1 MTDKLIAKAEE
12 GKYGDLFRLDLYW
25 GAPNH
30 PPIEVDLGDG
40 FKLTATNVS
49 SYQGVRVWEVPAL
62 PGSAAEAKIDQAI
75 SKTSTN
81 RLVIFHD
88 DDKQVW
94 RWPSRTTRGSGVI
107 SRPARHVH
115 KAGSNDPKFVAKLD
129 AIRLPTD
136 VQIDVNELLSRV
148 RGAFD
153 VETKNETKR
162 ASKLMAQMYAAVEKG
177 YAPGV
182 DPKKRDHEISVTL
195 ARVLFLL
202 FGDDTEMWKDAS
214 GEPLPDLFQ
223 DFIKDHTERDGSDIA
238 ARLNALFRALDTAPG
253 DRKGLAPELA
263 AFPYVN
269 GGIFD
274 EKITLPDLDID
285 FRKAILDASAVD
297 WSAISPAIF
306 GSMFQSV
313 RDART
318 RRELGEHYTSEENI
332 LKTLN
337 PLFLDELRAEFD
349 GAVQRETAQKRI
361 NALNAL
367 WKKLGDIRYMDPA
380 CGCGNFI
387 IVAYRE
393 LRDLELRIMD
403 ALANN
408 QQGEDATTLDA
419 DWTHLL
425 KVTLDHFFGIE
436 IDEWPAR
443 IAETAMFLM
452 DRQCDLK
459 MKERFGVAPE
469 RLPIQKSAKIVVGSA
484 LQVEWAQVVA
494 PGPSV
499 IVAGNPPFLGHKER
513 SKAQGDEL
521 KEAWGT
527 SSVQHLDYVTAWYA
541 KSLAYFGTLDG
552 LWAFVSTNSVTQGEG
567 VAPLFR
573 AILDAGWK
581 IKFAHRSFKWES
593 EATGAAAVHVT
604 IVGFARTPGSVRL
617 FDYPTGRAASPVEVS
632 ATNISPYLVDG
643 PNVLVDASRTVL
655 SPSLAEL
662 RAGSTPIDFG
672 YLLVEEKDLPE
683 VRADPIAAKFL
694 RPYCGGKELINGR
707 EAWCLW
713 MDVPGVKLSDLTSSP
728 ILAKRITS
736 VRAERESSAR
746 VATQRLAG
754 TPHLFGERR
763 QPSAD
768 YLGIP
773 QTFSDSRPFA
783 TAARV
788 PSSVIASIK
797 LFTHPDPDGFLFALI
812 SSSMFITWQKTIGG
826 RLKSDPSFSSSLV
839 WNTFPVPAVSPAER
853 SHVSS
858 LGGEIL
864 AARDAHP
871 GKTLA
876 NLYKPDAVP
885 DNLRLAHA
893 KLDIAVD
900 ALFGLGHDHEVT
912 SLERQETL
920 FAKYLDLSSGL
931 LADSKKTAAAR
942 KRATK
947 RT

>member
-313 RDART
+313 RDAQT

-337 PLFLDELRAEFD
+337 PLFLDELRSEFS
-349 GAVQRETAQKRI
+349 GALERETSQKRV

-393 LRDLELRIMD
+393 LRALELDIME

-408 QQGEDATTLDA
+408 QQGQDAVTLAA
-419 DWTHLL
+419 DWTSLL
-425 KVTLDHFFGIE
+425 KVTLDHFYGIE

-443 IAETAMFLM
+443 IAETAMFLI
-452 DRQCDLK
+452 DRQSDLK
-459 MKERFGVAPE
+459 MKERFGIAPE

-484 LQVEWAQVVA
+484 LARDWSDVV
-494 PGPSV
+494 PPSDSV
-499 IVAGNPPFLGHKER
+499 IIAGNPPFLGHKER
-513 SKAQGDEL
+513 TPEQGAEL
-521 KEAWGT
+521 RAAWGRAAIG
-527 SSVQHLDYVTAWYA
+527 HLDYVTAWYA
-541 KSLAYFGTLDG
+541 KASAYFDRMDG
-552 LWAFVSTNSVTQGEG
+552 RWAFVSTNSVVQGET
-567 VAPLFR
+567 VPILFG
-573 AILDAGWK
+573 ALSEQGWR
-581 IKFAHRSFKWES
+581 IKFAHRTFQWSS
-593 EATGAAAVHVT
+593 EASGQATVQCV
-604 IVGFARTPGSVRL
+604 IIGFARSAPKPRL
-617 FDYPTGRAASPVEVS
+617 FLYDSPKGAPREHAAR
-632 ATNISPYLVDG
+632 NINPYLVDADD
-643 PNVLVDASRTVL
+643 VLVLPRSIGIAPDL
-655 SPSLAEL
+655 PEIN
-662 RAGSTPIDFG
+662 AGSTPIDWN
-672 YLLVEEKDLPE
+672 YLCVDEADVEE
-683 VRADPIAAKFL
+683 VRADAVAAKYL
-694 RPYCGGKELINGR
+694 RRYVGGKELIHDLKR
-707 EAWCLW
+707 WCLW
-713 MDVPGVKLSDLTSSP
+713 MDTPEFKEDDVAKSP
-728 ILAKRITS
+728 VLK
-736 VRAERESSAR
+736 ER
-746 VATQRLAG
+746 VAGVRKKRSESGRAATRALAA

-763 QPSAD
+763 QPKGH

-773 QTFSDSRPFA
+773 QTFSENRLFA
-783 TAARV
+783 TAARLD
-788 PSSVIASIK
+788 SGTIASIK
-797 LFTHPDPDGFLFALI
+797 LFTAPDPDGFLFAI
-812 SSSMFITWQKTIGG
+812 VSSSMFITWQKTVGG
-826 RLKSDPSFSSSLV
+826 RLESRPSFSSSVVWHTLPLPKLAADVHASICAAGAAIVGVRQGYPGTTLAGLYDPSKMPADLV
-839 WNTFPVPAVSPAER
+839 DAHRRLDELVDVAFGADALCPDEEARQEILFSRYQEMVASEGLP
-853 SHVSS
+853 
-858 LGGEIL
+858 LGG
-864 AARDAHP
+864 A
-871 GKTLA
+871 
-876 NLYKPDAVP
+876 
-885 DNLRLAHA
+885 
-893 KLDIAVD
+893 
-900 ALFGLGHDHEVT
+900 
-912 SLERQETL
+912 
-920 FAKYLDLSSGL
+920 
-931 LADSKKTAAAR
+931 
-942 KRATK
+942 KRARSRRGGT
-947 RT
+947 R